1 MSNKEKSL
9 ITEEEREIRLND
21 SEFRLKIIHQMRWGL
36 LQMSHDVNEDHPKG
50 YDDDFYI
57 EANEILNEVE
67 RRVWDYI
74 NGISDKY

>member
-1 MSNKEKSL
+1 MLNKEKSL
-9 ITEEEREIRLND
+9 IAEKEKEIRLND
-21 SEFRLKIIHQMRWGL
+21 SEFRLNTIHKMRWCL
-36 LQMSHDVNEDHPKG
+36 LQMAHDVNEDHPKG

-67 RRVWDYI
+67 RKVWEYV

>member
-1 MSNKEKSL
+1 MLNKEKSL
-9 ITEEEREIRLND
+9 FSEEEREIRLND
-21 SEFRLKIIHQMRWGL
+21 SEFRLNTIHKMRWCL
-36 LQMSHDVNEDHPKG
+36 LQMAHDVNEDHPKG

-67 RRVWDYI
+67 KRVWEYI